1 MINHHGRGS
10 GDSPR
15 NPFERLHVE
24 DDLDAIESLRFSDPE
39 WQPPSPK
46 TQFFTDDSQSVM
58 SKNNSPDIPF
68 DYSLNPYRGCE
79 HGCAYCYA
87 RRTHEYL
94 GWNAGID
101 FESRILVKEN
111 AAELLQDELNRMR
124 EPPSTLN
131 CSGVTDPY
139 QPVERKL
146 EVTRSCLAVLAEMR
160 QAVTVIT
167 KNHLVTR
174 DRDHLAVLASH
185 GAAAVGISV
194 TTLDR
199 ELAAALEPRAS
210 SPRMRL
216 RAVKELND
224 HGIPAGI
231 MLAPVIPGLND
242 HEIPSILEAAAEA
255 GARFVG
261 YTTLRLPGNVVP
273 VFEGWLREHVSEQK
287 AASILERTRSLRG
300 GKLNSAEFGDRF
312 RGHGALA
319 ANIRDLLKAGI
330 RKHGLNQRIPKV
342 SNASFRRVSRMQPEL
357 F

>member
-1 MINHHGRGS
+1 VIDSHGRGS
-10 GDSPR
+10 GESPP

-24 DDLDAIESLRFSDPE
+24 DDLDGIDDLRRSDPE
-39 WQPPSPK
+39 WVPPKPT
-46 TQFFTDDSQSVM
+46 TQFFVDDSQSVIA
-58 SKNNSPDIPF
+58 KNNSPDIPY

-111 AAELLQDELNRMR
+111 AAELLQDELHRMR
-124 EPPSTLN
+124 TPPVKLN

-139 QPVERKL
+139 QPVERSLGVTRACL
-146 EVTRSCLAVLAEMR
+146 EVLVEMR
-160 QAVTVIT
+160 QAVTMIT

-174 DRDHLAVLASH
+174 DIDLLAQLASH
-185 GAAAVGISV
+185 DGAAVGVSINS
-194 TTLDR
+194 LDR
-199 ELAAALEPRAS
+199 ELAAKLEPRAS

-216 RAVKELND
+216 RAVRELNEA
-224 HGIPAGI
+224 GVPAGI

-242 HEIPSILEAAAEA
+242 HEIPAILDAAAES

-261 YTTLRLPGNVVP
+261 YTTVRLPGTVAP
-273 VFEGWLREHVSEQK
+273 VFEAWLREHFSAEK
-287 AASILERTRSLRG
+287 AESVLDRIRATRG
-300 GKLNSAEFGDRF
+300 GKFNINDFGDRL
-312 RGHGALA
+312 RGTGELV
-319 ANIRDLLKAGI
+319 ANIKTMIKTGVR
-330 RKHGLNQRIPKV
+330 RHGLDSRVPQL
-342 SNASFRRVSRMQPEL
+342 SNAAFRRVSRAQPEL